1 MLAKE
6 MADLRD
12 YMLGN
17 GIIFCFSGFMNE
29 DVLTGLSGALKK
41 KLEVEST
48 DRKTIKGMFSV
59 FVEMVQNII
68 RYSAERADGPL
79 AAGQADIYD
88 LRYGV
93 LTVGRD
99 RRNRFFVSCG
109 NLISNKDASRLEK
122 DLRHINSLDREALM
136 TLYKKALRGPP
147 PDGSRGA
154 GVGFI
159 EIARHVG
166 HDFEY
171 DISAIDDDHSFFS
184 LKAFI

>member
-1 MLAKE
+1 MLAEE
-6 MADLRD
+6 MRNLRD

-17 GIIFCFSGFMNE
+17 GVMFCFSGFMSE
-29 DVLTGLSGALKK
+29 EVLTGLSAALKK
-41 KLEVEST
+41 KLEVESADKRT
-48 DRKTIKGMFSV
+48 MKGMFSV

-68 RYSAERADGPL
+68 RYSAERAEGPVP
-79 AAGQADIYD
+79 GQADIYD

-99 RRNRFFVSCG
+99 KADRFFVSCG
-109 NLISNKDASRLEK
+109 NLISNQDADRLET
-122 DLRHINSLDREALM
+122 DLKHINSLERADLM
-136 TLYKKALRGPP
+136 ALYKKTLRGGP
-147 PDGSRGA
+147 PDGSKGA

-171 DISAIDDDHSFFS
+171 DISAIDDQHSFFS
-184 LKAFI
+184 LKAYI